1 LNEQVAVAG
10 RLARK
15 NRRKKSSRSR
25 GPNGRGR
32 RSSWPSLAQ
41 LAVQAMKDV
50 DVDIS
55 QD

>member
-1 LNEQVAVAG
+1 MAVAG
-10 RLARK
+10 GLARK
-15 NRRKKSSRSR
+15 IAAKR
-25 GPNGRGR
+25 GADLEVRTAGAATHDRHPV
-32 RSSWPSLAQ
+32 AQ